1 MPASDPWPPT
11 LLGEEPSGDF
21 TASGFANEAASPTGY
36 TDQSDSCASA
46 DPPLF
51 APPLFAH
58 RLTGG
63 ALSLAGSDDTGDEIG
78 GGDGGEFA
86 YADMAATRIQAAH
99 RGNQA
104 RREMDEQQRAAISIQ
119 SVHRGKAAR
128 RSGATRRREPELQP
142 EPEQQPEREMT
153 AEEILESVERDN
165 ALLQGRLVEKD
176 EELARLRSRLAVME
190 GEAAAVQEL
199 NAAAAAAA
207 RSEKS
212 NASLRSQK
220 GPSLQVKTKNEA
232 LFRRE
237 QQAQKEK
244 LERLAARKQQFI
256 DLEMEECTFAPPPRP
271 DRGALP
277 TEPKK

>member
-21 TASGFANEAASPTGY
+21 TASGFANEASPTGY
-36 TDQSDSCASA
+36 TDQSDSCAKRA
-46 DPPLF
+46 DPLF
-51 APPLFAH
+51 ALPLFAH

-63 ALSLAGSDDTGDEIG
+63 ALPLAGSDDTGDVIG

-104 RREMDEQQRAAISIQ
+104 RREMDEQQRAATSIQ

-128 RSGATRRREPELQP
+128 RSGAPRRREPELQP

-153 AEEILESVERDN
+153 AEEILEGVERDN

-190 GEAAAVQEL
+190 GEAAAVQEQ

-207 RSEKS
+207 ASEKS
-212 NASLRSQK
+212 NASLRSHK
-220 GPSLQVKTKNEA
+220 GPSLKVKAKNEG

-244 LERLAARKQQFI
+244 LDRLAARKQQFI

-271 DRGALP
+271 DRVPPPAEP
-277 TEPKK
+277 TK